1 MRLKLARLTRFKLM
15 TGQSFL
21 HILNTQDLIMPYRG
35 RLGSAIK
42 FWAKNIPGGSTF
54 SLGESNGSTTWV
66 LVG

>member
-1 MRLKLARLTRFKLM
+1 M